1 MEDEQTVKDIRN
13 RQMLAAG
20 PLVPNDLPPEVW
32 KAVAANYSTDDWE
45 PGPEYHAEYRDARAA
60 VEAYKALI
68 FPHDHK

>member
-45 PGPEYHAEYRDARAA
+45 PGPEYHAEYRDARTA

-68 FPHDHK
+68 FPDGYK